1 MMDVQNHLGLRYI
14 SLVEVEI
21 KIGETFM
28 ADLEVKCTGDACH
41 TIKILE
47 VDIGITLILEEIL
60 VIMIEVV
67 RDIGI
72 ITMIIGGTTL
82 EVKVMIGIEVD
93 H

>member
-1 MMDVQNHLGLRYI
+1 
-14 SLVEVEI
+14 
-21 KIGETFM
+21 M
-28 ADLEVKCTGDACH
+28 ADLEITCTGDEHC

-47 VDIGITLILEEIL
+47 VDIEITLTVEETL
-60 VIMIEVV
+60 VIMLEVV

-72 ITMIIGGTTL
+72 ITMITEGTIT

>member
-1 MMDVQNHLGLRYI
+1 MDAQNHLGLRYI

-21 KIGETFM
+21 KIGETFV
-28 ADLEVKCTGDACH
+28 ADLEVMHTGDTCC

-47 VDIGITLILEEIL
+47 VDIGITLILQEIL
-60 VIMIEVV
+60 VTIIEVV
-67 RDIGI
+67 RGIGV
-72 ITMIIGGTTL
+72 ITMIIGGTML

>member
-1 MMDVQNHLGLRYI
+1 MDAQNHLGLRYI

-21 KIGETFM
+21 KVEETFV
-28 ADLEVKCTGDACH
+28 AGLEVTHTGDAHCI
-41 TIKILE
+41 IKILE
-47 VDIGITLILEEIL
+47 VDIEITLTVKGTL
-60 VIMIEVV
+60 VTIPQVV

-72 ITMIIGGTTL
+72 ITMITGGTIT